1 MTSNRIIYLILFA
14 FIAGNLLVIFM
25 QNNSSRNIQL
35 LITGNN
41 ELLDEMR
48 SGNQLRE
55 LERDL
60 LSAEIRI
67 GRAVATNDS
76 TPLKQAKPMLAEALR
91 LLDSLRVTYSQDSTL
106 RNINR
111 LDTLAKEK
119 SGMVNRIL
127 DSFRRHIRIAPESYR
142 AIMQSRL
149 FVINV
154 NEASRRIYA
163 SRHHLLDSIANS
175 IDKSGAQAERWS
187 MIMILIVLVS
197 GAILFWYIIS
207 RIRQQNLL
215 IHRLDTSEKK
225 VREVSMI
232 KENFMANM
240 SHEIR
245 TPMNA
250 IVGFANLLKAKTRDP
265 ELVEFVDAIQQSGD
279 NLLTIINDI
288 LDLSKIEAGMMRI
301 EAAPFSVRG
310 LMHSIQTMFAE
321 KMNEKGL
328 QFSCFVEDSIPD
340 ILTGDATRL
349 TQILVNVIGNA
360 LKFTAVGAIHI
371 SVANR
376 EMSGDRIRLGFVVRD
391 TGIGIA
397 KEELPG
403 IFERFRQA
411 EDSITRK
418 YGGTGLGLSI
428 VKELVYLQQG
438 EIAVE
443 SEPGAGT
450 AFNFTIPYEIAV
462 GPWSKPASP
471 AEIESNYPDSR
482 HIHILIVEDNE
493 TNQNLV
499 RHLFNRWKFSFEI
512 VNNGKEAIE
521 RLQVRGFDLVLMDV
535 QMPLMDGYTAT
546 REIRRELHLD
556 TPVIAMTAHAFA
568 GEREKCLSYG
578 MNEYIAKPIS
588 ERELYRLIGQ
598 FTGIDNR
605 VAASEGK
612 RAAESPSGYRHIDLS
627 YMHGISE
634 GSKDYERTVTQ
645 QFIEVIPCD
654 IGDLEAGLI
663 SADAVRLAH
672 TAHAM
677 RSDVAVLGLLGELQ
691 PYLDVL
697 EFERFEEKRF
707 REVIL
712 SVKGVCLNAMQE
724 ARHYYATLLQR

>member
-1 MTSNRIIYLILFA
+1 MTSNRIIYLILSA

-25 QNNSSRNIQL
+25 QYNSSKNIQL
-35 LITGNN
+35 LITGNK
-41 ELLDEMR
+41 ELLNEMR
-48 SGNQLRE
+48 AGNQLRE

-60 LSAEIRI
+60 LSSEIRI

-76 TPLKQAKPMLAEALR
+76 TPLIQAEPLLAEAQV
-91 LLDSLRVTYSQDSTL
+91 LLDSLKVTYNQDSTL
-106 RNINR
+106 RNIDR
-111 LDTLAKEK
+111 LATLANEK
-119 SGMVNRIL
+119 SGMVKRIL
-127 DSFRRHIRIAPESYR
+127 DSFRHHVRIAPETYK
-142 AIMQSRL
+142 AITQQRGR
-149 FVINV
+149 FTDV

-163 SRHHLLDSIANS
+163 SRRHLLDSISNS
-175 IDKSGAQAERWS
+175 IDDSGAQAQRWS
-187 MIMILIVLVS
+187 IIMILIVLVS
-197 GAILFWYIIS
+197 GAVLFWYIIS

-215 IHRLDTSEKK
+215 IQRLDTSEKK

-250 IVGFANLLKAKTRDP
+250 ILGFTNLLKAKTRDP
-265 ELVEFVDAIQQSGD
+265 EMIEFIDTIRQSGD

-301 EAAPFSVRG
+301 EPVPFSARG
-310 LMHSIQTMFAE
+310 LMHSLQTMFAE

-328 QFSCFVEDSIPD
+328 HFSCFVEESIPD
-340 ILTGDATRL
+340 TLLGDATRL

-360 LKFTAVGAIHI
+360 FKFTSVGTIQVTV
-371 SVANR
+371 SNR
-376 EMSGDRIRLGFVVRD
+376 GLSGNRIRLGFVITD

-397 KEELPG
+397 KEKLSG

-428 VKELVYLQQG
+428 VKDLVFLQNG

-443 SEPGAGT
+443 SEPGLGT
-450 AFNFTIPYEIAV
+450 TFNFTIPYEIAA
-462 GPWSKPASP
+462 GPLSTSASS
-471 AEIESNYPDSR
+471 AAVESDYPDSR
-482 HIHILIVEDNE
+482 HIHILVVEDNE

-499 RHLFNRWKFSFEI
+499 RHLLNRWKFSFDI
-512 VNNGKEAIE
+512 VNNGMEAIE
-521 RLQVRGFDLVLMDV
+521 RLKTRRFDLILMDI
-535 QMPLMDGYTAT
+535 QMPIIDGYTAT
-546 REIRRELHLD
+546 REIRIKLQLD

-588 ERELYRLIGQ
+588 DRELFRLIAR
-598 FTGIDNR
+598 FTGIN
-605 VAASEGK
+605 SSLPEPGK
-612 RAAESPSGYRHIDLS
+612 QTDTKYPSVYQYIDLR

-634 GSKDYERTVTQ
+634 GNKDYERTVTK
-645 QFIEVIPCD
+645 QFIEVIPVD
-654 IGDLEAGLI
+654 IGDLE
-663 SADAVRLAH
+663 SAFINADSARLAH
-672 TAHAM
+672 IAHAM
-677 RSDVAVLGLLGELQ
+677 RSDVAVLGLLEELQ
-691 PYLDVL
+691 PSLDVL
-697 EFERFEEKRF
+697 EFEVFDEIRF

-712 SVKGVCLNAMQE
+712 SVKTVCLNALQE
-724 ARHYYATLLQR
+724 ARHYYTTLWT